1 MLLDKYMTRKE
12 IAEYLGVNVATI
24 NKWLKIGMPYIQL
37 ASNRKLY
44 DKEEVEKWLLGKNK

>member
-1 MLLDKYMTRKE
+1 MLDKYMTRKE

-44 DKEEVEKWLLGKNK
+44 DKEEVEKWLLGKK